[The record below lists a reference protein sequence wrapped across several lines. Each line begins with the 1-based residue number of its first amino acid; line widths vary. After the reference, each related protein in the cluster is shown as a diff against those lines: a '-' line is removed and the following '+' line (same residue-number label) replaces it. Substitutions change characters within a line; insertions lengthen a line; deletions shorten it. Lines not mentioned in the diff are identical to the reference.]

1 MTTKDDERA
10 VLVASP
16 GHDINAILLA
26 AGRSQRMGKQNKL
39 LISINGTPMLRRVTE
54 TILSSDIKS
63 LTVVTGFQEPLISEV
78 LIDLPVNF
86 IHNQNF
92 EHGLSTSLSAGL
104 RALPKVTSAVIV
116 CLADMPMVRTEHID
130 KLISSFNPTL
140 GREICIPTTKG
151 KWGNP
156 LLIGKRF
163 FNEILTNQGDAG
175 AKDLIKKYSRYVAE
189 VDIKDDG
196 VLFDIDTPSEMNFF
210 LEIQDSASANGC

>member
-1 MTTKDDERA
+1 MTNRDDERA
-10 VLVASP
+10 VSVPSP

-39 LISINGTPMLRRVTE
+39 MISINGTPMLRRVTE
-54 TILSSDIKS
+54 TILGSDIKS
-63 LTVVTGFQEPLISEV
+63 LIVVTGFQETLIAKI
-78 LIDLPVNF
+78 LKDLPVNF
-86 IHNQNF
+86 THNQNF

-104 RALPKVTSAVIV
+104 RALPKATSAVII
-116 CLADMPMVRTEHID
+116 CLADMPMVRTDHID

-156 LLIGKRF
+156 VLIGKRF
-163 FNEILTNQGDAG
+163 FNEILTNKGDAG

-189 VDIKDDG
+189 IDIKDDG
-196 VLFDIDTPSEMNFF
+196 VLFDIDTPSEMDCF
-210 LEIQDSASANGC
+210 LEIEGSATANGC